1 MNSEY
6 IRRRIR
12 KEISW
17 QCYGWRFLRGPAAIL
32 DGLIETVSLGFI
44 NSEFQLFIGRKHA
57 EAYRDARIKRA
68 KKGINDAPKRT
79 DRS

>member
-1 MNSEY
+1 MSKSL

-17 QCYGWRFLRGPAAIL
+17 QGYVWRALRGPAAIF

-44 NSEFQLFIGRKHA
+44 NSEFQLFVSRKHA
-57 EAYRDARIKRA
+57 ESYLDARIRRA
-68 KKGINDAPKRT
+68 KKGISDAPQRT
-79 DRS
+79 DGS